1 MRLLLR
7 TVFILIGI
15 TASMQGIAQDSVFRA
30 KHRAIFFPY
39 PMYQEHWRSSL
50 GFSML
55 TTPEDITEE
64 VRIRIPCGNFTVL
77 RRISNKFTAEGRID
91 FQFLQNH
98 LSAGVQYLRPL
109 SKKFY
114 LSAGADIGYWFGFL
128 KLEGFNSKGSGWL
141 TYPGVSFGYM
151 TRRDLLITLKAQV
164 SFNLY
169 YQAEN
174 GENKYVST
182 KKYYN
187 GEAFTLAIEQPFY
200 QRKHLTLAFS
210 AISNKFYWQT
220 WSLFYKTNRKVFY
233 PQITVGFIL

>member
-1 MRLLLR
+1 MLKSFLKLFLL
-7 TVFILIGI
+7 ILF
-15 TASMQGIAQDSVFRA
+15 ALPAHAQDSTFRA

-39 PMYQEHWRSSL
+39 PMYEEKWRTSL
-50 GFSML
+50 GFSFL
-55 TTPEDITEE
+55 TTPQDITEE
-64 VRIRIPCGNFTVL
+64 VRLRIPCGE
-77 RRISNKFTAEGRID
+77 FTAIRKITENVQAQARVS

-98 LSAGVQYLRPL
+98 IAAGIHYTKPISKRFYWSAGND
-109 SKKFY
+109 F
-114 LSAGADIGYWFGFL
+114 GFWFGFL
-128 KLEGFNSKGSGWL
+128 KVDGFNSRASGWL
-141 TYPGVSFGYM
+141 TYPSASFGWM
-151 TRRDLLITLKAQV
+151 TRRDLLISLKAQL

-169 YQAEN
+169 YEAAN
-174 GENKYVST
+174 GESKYVSG

-210 AISNKFYWQT
+210 AISNNFYWQT

>member
-1 MRLLLR
+1 MRKQLL
-7 TVFILIGI
+7 TISILFF
-15 TASMQGIAQDSVFRA
+15 AVLPSHAQDSNFVA

-39 PMYQEHWRSSL
+39 PMYKEKWRTSL
-50 GFSML
+50 GFSFL
-55 TTPEDITEE
+55 TTPQDITEE
-64 VRIRIPCGNFTVL
+64 IRLRIPCGEFVAIRKITENVQAQA
-77 RRISNKFTAEGRID
+77 RVS

-98 LSAGVQYLRPL
+98 MAAGIHYTKPISKRFYWSAGNDV
-109 SKKFY
+109 
-114 LSAGADIGYWFGFL
+114 AYWFGSL
-128 KLEGFNSKGSGWL
+128 KIVEGFNSKASGWL
-141 TYPGVSFGYM
+141 DYPSVSFGWM
-151 TRRDLLITLKAQV
+151 TRRDLLISIKLQA

-169 YQAEN
+169 YQAAN

-200 QRKHLTLAFS
+200 QRKHLSLAFS
-210 AISNKFYWQT
+210 AISNNFYWQT

>member
-1 MRLLLR
+1 MLRPYLKIFFLLL
-7 TVFILIGI
+7 
-15 TASMQGIAQDSVFRA
+15 TASSTYAQDSTFRA

-39 PMYQEHWRSSL
+39 PMYHEKWRTSL
-50 GFSML
+50 GVSFL

-64 VRIRIPCGNFTVL
+64 VRLRIPCGEFVAI
-77 RRISNKFTAEGRID
+77 RKISEKVQAQARVS

-98 LSAGVQYLRPL
+98 IALGAHYTRPI

-114 LSAGADIGYWFGFL
+114 WSAGNDIGFWFGFL
-128 KLEGFNSKGSGWL
+128 KVQGFNSKASGWL
-141 TYPGVSFGYM
+141 TYPSASFGYM
-151 TRRDLLITLKAQV
+151 TRKDLLISIKAQF

-169 YQAEN
+169 YESLN
-174 GENKYVST
+174 GENKFISN
-182 KKYYN
+182 KRYYN

-210 AISNKFYWQT
+210 AISNNFYWQT